1 MISYYLAAVAPVS
14 TRIQLEPSENTKL
27 PVPLP
32 AVSEAFNASLQKIT
46 CPVLSEAVGKS
57 SNAIAVDV
65 NPLLDTTGP
74 VKVVVAISVSPYKV
88 KLIRRVC
95 VCWGSLI
102 SWMFPDN

>member
-1 MISYYLAAVAPVS
+1 
-14 TRIQLEPSENTKL
+14 
-27 PVPLP
+27 
-32 AVSEAFNASLQKIT
+32 
-46 CPVLSEAVGKS
+46 
-57 SNAIAVDV
+57 V